1 MLVERTADPST
12 AVGMTKGRVGASIQ
26 KQMLVERTADPST
39 SVGMTK
45 VKTAAMLESLGRN
58 NKP

>member
-1 MLVERTADPST
+1 
-12 AVGMTKGRVGASIQ
+12 MTKGRVGASIQ